1 MEFNDVLKRRYSCR
15 SYLNKEIHEKDIR
28 HMLDN
33 AIQAPNAGNLQPWRF
48 IVVKNE
54 NKREEIAN
62 ACLQQKWMTQAP
74 LHIVIAGDLG
84 YVKKH
89 YGERGELY
97 CIQDC
102 TLAAG
107 NILLTAASLKI
118 DSCFVSAF
126 DEDMLKRALDLPEHI
141 KPYVVLTLGYSNLDV
156 EEKKRYDIN
165 MVTSFEKFGD
175 KQKSIFPLK
184 N

>member
-1 MEFNDVLKRRYSCR
+1 
-15 SYLNKEIHEKDIR
+15 
-28 HMLDN
+28 MLDN

-62 ACLQQKWMTQAP
+62 ACLQQRWMTQAP